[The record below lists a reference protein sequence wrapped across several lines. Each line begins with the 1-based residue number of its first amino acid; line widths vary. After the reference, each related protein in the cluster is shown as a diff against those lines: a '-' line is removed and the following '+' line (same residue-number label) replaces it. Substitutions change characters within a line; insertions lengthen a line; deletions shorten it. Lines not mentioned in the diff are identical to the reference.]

1 MPRIPRYLQRSYD
14 KNRNGIIDSD
24 SVSVEGVEGPQGP
37 QGDTGPQGPPGEDG
51 TDGVSIVGATSDGV
65 NITFELSNGETIDV
79 PWPAQ
84 S

>member
-1 MPRIPRYLQRSYD
+1 VSRIPRYLQRSYD

-37 QGDTGPQGPPGEDG
+37 KGA
-51 TDGVSIVGATSDGV
+51 DGVSIVGATSDGV